1 MKGVSINR
9 VLTLSQDFQSQ
20 IPQQTVESP
29 LPAPSPVQVLPQ
41 VLQQN
46 FAVLDFNSL
55 APNTNVDFVEVV
67 RNAKN
72 DLKNRFIFEAVA
84 SNLPTRRL
92 LSVFEPVQVGFGVVI
107 TPDTIQQAL
116 LVIANAT
123 ILTTKQVMAK
133 AIVDTLQALTCA
145 SLDREFFFGYL
156 NRILAN
162 LLNNLTLL
170 DVDVERLI
178 LRPAAATISRLI
190 IEDKEDATEWGVSEI
205 DKTVGKR
212 IFSDDEENLAI
223 WLGFLKESEIV
234 GASLLNYAFYE
245 TLMKT
250 TTPSTL

>member
-1 MKGVSINR
+1 M
-9 VLTLSQDFQSQ
+9 
-20 IPQQTVESP
+20 
-29 LPAPSPVQVLPQ
+29 PAPSPVQVLPQ

-55 APNTNVDFVEVV
+55 APNANVNYVDVV

-84 SNLPTRRL
+84 NNLPSRRL

-133 AIVDTLQALTCA
+133 AIVDTLQALPCA
-145 SLDREFFFGYL
+145 HLDPEFFFGYL

-162 LLNNLTLL
+162 LLGNLTLL
-170 DVDVERLI
+170 DADVERLI
-178 LRPAAATISRLI
+178 LRPTAATISRLI

-205 DKTVGKR
+205 DKTVGKK
-212 IFSDDEENLAI
+212 IFSDDEENLAV

-245 TLMKT
+245 TLMKSP
-250 TTPSTL
+250 TPLAP